1 MDRYSISFT
10 LGKASDPHGANL
22 AHNNRNFTAANVH
35 ESRSNQNIAYQR
47 QGVRDAYEQLF
58 GKALAEYNAKQA
70 KPSRRIKDY
79 YEHISSGNREE
90 AFYEVVVQFGDMQNA
105 PCGSERGEI
114 VRQMLDEF
122 MQGFQERNPNLYV
135 FNAVLHLDE
144 ASPHLHIDFIPFY
157 THGRVNGLSSG
168 VSMKSALIEQGFTP
182 KGSRENQLVLWEEQ
196 ERIEMERI
204 LQSHGYAR
212 EDKDAHYAHMTVEE
226 YKAAKDNAHLL
237 ERMREMQTVTVPD
250 SQEGFVRSIQMQLNA
265 EKQKVA
271 ALERERHSPYKA
283 FFYSSQEKQAWILR
297 RLEEM
302 DVPYRETDNGF
313 EAQEC
318 YVQLI
323 RRLEKEYKAPRS
335 VIRDQLLEDIDR
347 LLMQSQSF
355 DELLE
360 KLRTEGYTVKQGKYF
375 SVRLT
380 DSGAYIRVKSLGE
393 YYTEFALR
401 NRIAAKQKYEKALA
415 RKIAEAK
422 RTNAPTLYVLQ
433 TMQLYT
439 VAFSR
444 GALPVRRRDHTK
456 PLSWTNDAEL
466 DRLLVLS
473 KKISEG
479 ATLETLRRDFSD
491 KEKAAA
497 GKSDSLESAKVQLR
511 KYLEMK
517 EQLEVLFAGKR
528 SAVFSP
534 EQAQRI
540 LMEYPTINADNWKNV
555 NLLIETQQKTVA
567 QASAESEQADKELRE
582 AAGLVTAMERV
593 TGGTY
598 VQSLVAEE
606 NDRRNSNI
614 IPNGIRPGGG
624 AVQ

>member
-22 AHNNRNFTAANVH
+22 SHNNRNFTAANVH
-35 ESRSNQNIAYQR
+35 ESRSNQNITYQR
-47 QGVRDAYEQLF
+47 QDVRDAYEHLF

-122 MQGFQERNPNLYV
+122 MKGFQERNPNLFV

-237 ERMREMQTVTVPD
+237 ERMRELQTVTVPD
-250 SQEGFVRSIQMQLNA
+250 SQEDFVRSIQMQLNA

-335 VIRDQLLEDIDR
+335 VIRDKLREDIDR

-360 KLRTEGYTVKQGKYF
+360 KLRSEGYTVKQGKYLA
-375 SVRLT
+375 VRPT
-380 DSGAYIRVKSLGE
+380 DNSAFIRMKSLGE

-422 RTNAPTLYVLQ
+422 RTNEPTLYVLQ

-444 GALPVRRRDHTK
+444 DALPVRRRDHTK

-479 ATLETLRRDFSD
+479 ATLETLRRDFAD

-497 GKSDSLESAKVQLR
+497 EKSDSLESAKAQLR
-511 KYLEMK
+511 KYLEMR

-540 LMEYPTINADNWKNV
+540 LMEYPTINADNWQNV
-555 NLLIETQQKTVA
+555 DQLIEAQQKAAA
-567 QASAESEQADKELRE
+567 QASAESEEAEKGLRE
-582 AAGLVTAMERV
+582 AAGLVSAMERI

-614 IPNGIRPGGG
+614 VPNGIRPGGG
-624 AVQ
+624 AIQ

>member
-1 MDRYSISFT
+1 MDRYSISYT

-22 AHNNRNFTAANVH
+22 AHNNRKFTAANVQ
-35 ESRSNQNIAYQR
+35 ESRSSQNITYIR
-47 QGVRDAYEQLF
+47 QDVRDAYAQLF
-58 GKALAEYNAKQA
+58 GKALAEYNAKQT
-70 KPSRRIKDY
+70 KPCRRIQDY
-79 YEHISSGNREE
+79 YDHISSGKREE
-90 AFYEVVVQFGDMQNA
+90 PFYEVVVQFGDMQNA

-122 MQGFQERNPNLYV
+122 MQGFQARNPNLFV

-157 THGRVNGLSSG
+157 TQGRVTGLSKG
-168 VSMKSALIEQGFTP
+168 VSMKSALIEQGFRP
-182 KGSRENQLVLWEEQ
+182 KGTRENQLVLWEEQ

-204 LQSHGYAR
+204 LQRHGYAR

-226 YKAAKDNAHLL
+226 YKAAKDNAHLIN
-237 ERMREMQTVTVPD
+237 RMREMQTVTVSD
-250 SQEGFVRSIQMQLNA
+250 SQEEFVRIIQTQLNA

-271 ALERERHSPYKA
+271 ALERERRSPYKA
-283 FFYSSQEKQAWILR
+283 FFYSSQEKQAWVMRMLDEI
-297 RLEEM
+297 

-335 VIRDQLLEDIDR
+335 VIRDKLREDIDL
-347 LLMQSQSF
+347 LLMQSRSF

-360 KLRTEGYTVKQGKYF
+360 KIQAEGYTVKHGKYL
-375 SVRLT
+375 SVKPTDCGAFIRL
-380 DSGAYIRVKSLGE
+380 KSLGE

-401 NRIAAKQKYEKALA
+401 NRIAAKQQYEKTLA

-422 RTNAPTLYVLQ
+422 RTKAPTLYVLQ

-444 GALPVRRRDHTK
+444 DALPVRRRDHTK
-456 PLSWTNDAEL
+456 PYAWTNDAEL
-466 DRLLVLS
+466 DLLILLS
-473 KKISEG
+473 RMISKG
-479 ATLETLRRDFSD
+479 ATLETLRCDFAE
-491 KEKAAA
+491 KEKKVSEKSEALEAAKA
-497 GKSDSLESAKVQLR
+497 QLR

-534 EQAQRI
+534 EQAQRV
-540 LMEYPTINADNWKNV
+540 LQEYPEINADNWQNV
-555 NLLIETQQKTVA
+555 DQLIEAQQNTLS
-567 QASAESEQADKELRE
+567 QISAESEQAEKELRE
-582 AAGLVTAMERV
+582 TAGLVTAMERIV
-593 TGGTY
+593 SGTY
-598 VQSLVAEE
+598 VQSLVADE

-624 AVQ
+624 TIQ

>member
-35 ESRSNQNIAYQR
+35 ESRSNQNITYQR
-47 QGVRDAYEQLF
+47 QDVRDAYEQLF

-90 AFYEVVVQFGDMQNA
+90 TFYEVVVQFGDMQNA

-122 MQGFQERNPNLYV
+122 MQGFQERNPNLFV
-135 FNAVLHLDE
+135 FNAMLHLDE

-237 ERMREMQTVTVPD
+237 ERMREMQTVSVPD

-297 RLEEM
+297 RLKRWM
-302 DVPYRETDNGF
+302 F
-313 EAQEC
+313 
-318 YVQLI
+318 
-323 RRLEKEYKAPRS
+323 
-335 VIRDQLLEDIDR
+335 
-347 LLMQSQSF
+347 
-355 DELLE
+355 
-360 KLRTEGYTVKQGKYF
+360 
-375 SVRLT
+375 
-380 DSGAYIRVKSLGE
+380 
-393 YYTEFALR
+393 
-401 NRIAAKQKYEKALA
+401 RIAKLITAL
-415 RKIAEAK
+415 K
-422 RTNAPTLYVLQ
+422 
-433 TMQLYT
+433 
-439 VAFSR
+439 
-444 GALPVRRRDHTK
+444 H
-456 PLSWTNDAEL
+456 
-466 DRLLVLS
+466 
-473 KKISEG
+473 
-479 ATLETLRRDFSD
+479 
-491 KEKAAA
+491 
-497 GKSDSLESAKVQLR
+497 
-511 KYLEMK
+511 
-517 EQLEVLFAGKR
+517 R
-528 SAVFSP
+528 SAMCSSS
-534 EQAQRI
+534 
-540 LMEYPTINADNWKNV
+540 ADWKRN
-555 NLLIETQQKTVA
+555 TK
-567 QASAESEQADKELRE
+567 
-582 AAGLVTAMERV
+582 
-593 TGGTY
+593 
-598 VQSLVAEE
+598 
-606 NDRRNSNI
+606 RRA
-614 IPNGIRPGGG
+614 P
-624 AVQ
+624 

>member
-35 ESRSNQNIAYQR
+35 ESRSNQNITYQR
-47 QGVRDAYEQLF
+47 QDVRDAYEQLF

-182 KGSRENQLVLWEEQ
+182 KGSRENQLVLWEER

-323 RRLEKEYKAPRS
+323 RRLEKKYKAPRS
-335 VIRDQLLEDIDR
+335 VIRDQLREDIDR

>member
-35 ESRSNQNIAYQR
+35 ESRSNQNITYQR
-47 QGVRDAYEQLF
+47 QDVRDAYEQLF

-122 MQGFQERNPNLYV
+122 MQGFQERNPNLFV

-323 RRLEKEYKAPRS
+323 RRLEKEYKVPRS
-335 VIRDQLLEDIDR
+335 VIRDQLREDIDR

-355 DELLE
+355 DKLLE
-360 KLRTEGYTVKQGKYF
+360 KLRSEGYTVKQGKYL
-375 SVRLT
+375 SVRPT
-380 DSGAYIRVKSLGE
+380 NNGAFIRVKSLGE

>member
-35 ESRSNQNIAYQR
+35 ESRSNQNITYQR
-47 QGVRDAYEQLF
+47 QDVCDAYEQLF

-105 PCGSERGEI
+105 PCGSKRGEI
-114 VRQMLDEF
+114 VRQLLDEF
-122 MQGFQERNPNLYV
+122 MQGFQERNPNLFV

-237 ERMREMQTVTVPD
+237 ERMREMQTVSVPD
-250 SQEGFVRSIQMQLNA
+250 SQADFVRSIQMQLNA

-335 VIRDQLLEDIDR
+335 VIRDQLREDIDR
-347 LLMQSQSF
+347 LLLQSQSF

-360 KLRTEGYTVKQGKYF
+360 KLRSEGYTVKQGKYL
-375 SVRLT
+375 SVRPT

-439 VAFSR
+439 IAFSR
-444 GALPVRRRDHTK
+444 DALPVRRSDHTK

-497 GKSDSLESAKVQLR
+497 EKSDSLESAKAQLR
-511 KYLEMK
+511 KYLEMR

-555 NLLIETQQKTVA
+555 NLLIEAQQKTVA

-582 AAGLVTAMERV
+582 AAGLVTAMERI

-614 IPNGIRPGGG
+614 VPNGIRPGGG
-624 AVQ
+624 AIQ

>member
-1 MDRYSISFT
+1 MPPDSSDGILHLFIQQQPYPPLYLLFNEHQTLIRQIIPRMPLEPVVQQFPQCIPVALGQYRFCRTNEVIIDR
-10 LGKASDPHGANL
+10 
-22 AHNNRNFTAANVH
+22 R
-35 ESRSNQNIAYQR
+35 YQR
-47 QGVRDAYEQLF
+47 I
-58 GKALAEYNAKQA
+58 
-70 KPSRRIKDY
+70 RIGGQTV
-79 YEHISSGNREE
+79 S
-90 AFYEVVVQFGDMQNA
+90 VQQ
-105 PCGSERGEI
+105 
-114 VRQMLDEF
+114 
-122 MQGFQERNPNLYV
+122 
-135 FNAVLHLDE
+135 
-144 ASPHLHIDFIPFY
+144 
-157 THGRVNGLSSG
+157 
-168 VSMKSALIEQGFTP
+168 
-182 KGSRENQLVLWEEQ
+182 
-196 ERIEMERI
+196 
-204 LQSHGYAR
+204 
-212 EDKDAHYAHMTVEE
+212 
-226 YKAAKDNAHLL
+226 
-237 ERMREMQTVTVPD
+237 MREMQTVTVPD
-250 SQEGFVRSIQMQLNA
+250 SQEDFVRSIQMQLNA
-265 EKQKVA
+265 EKQKVT

-335 VIRDQLLEDIDR
+335 VIRDQLREDIDR

-360 KLRTEGYTVKQGKYF
+360 KLRSEGYTVKQGKYL
-375 SVRLT
+375 SVRPT
-380 DSGAYIRVKSLGE
+380 DTGAFIRVKSLGE

-415 RKIAEAK
+415 WKIEEAK
-422 RTNAPTLYVLQ
+422 HTNAPTLYVLQ

-439 VAFSR
+439 IAFSR

-456 PLSWTNDAEL
+456 PMSWTNDAEL

-479 ATLETLRRDFSD
+479 ATLETLRRDFAD
-491 KEKAAA
+491 KEIAAA
-497 GKSDSLESAKVQLR
+497 EKSDSLDSAKAQLR

-517 EQLEVLFAGKR
+517 EQLEVMFAGKR

-540 LMEYPTINADNWKNV
+540 LMEYPTINADNWQNV
-555 NLLIETQQKTVA
+555 DQLIEAQQKTAA
-567 QASAESEQADKELRE
+567 QASAESEQAEKELRE
-582 AAGLVTAMERV
+582 AAGLVTAMERI
-593 TGGTY
+593 TSGTY

-614 IPNGIRPGGG
+614 VPNGIRPGGG